1 MPTRE
6 LYVQGTKEPQ
16 LLEIQTPHRT
26 TEDYRSRYWVD
37 YVSYQLFCSAIRQG
51 TFPRGGFVLSNVVR
65 VAGVCV
71 CVLMCVLEQG

>member
-6 LYVQGTKEPQ
+6 LYVQGTKEPK

-37 YVSYQLFCSAIRQG
+37 YVS
-51 TFPRGGFVLSNVVR
+51 
-65 VAGVCV
+65 
-71 CVLMCVLEQG
+71 